1 MPFLF
6 VITFLNHYFYLL
18 KLKYT
23 VYYSKCH
30 ICEKQIWIEYITAL
44 TILNFK
50 IPSRFK
56 RDDILKKNLVLQKIF
71 GDKWKN
77 ILT

>member
-1 MPFLF
+1 MF
-6 VITFLNHYFYLL
+6 N
-18 KLKYT
+18 T

-50 IPSRFK
+50 ILLMIRHFEEE
-56 RDDILKKNLVLQKIF
+56 LV
-71 GDKWKN
+71 
-77 ILT
+77 